1 MRKDDRATATATAI
15 LKFRRIRSEML
26 PKELFA
32 EPGWD
37 FLLELFVADSNGH
50 RLTARDVSDR
60 ANIPPTVLSRW
71 LIHLTEIGFIVGDGD
86 GNLDDLLTLSGKALD
101 SIESVMSKAN
111 ELREA
116 VS

>member
-1 MRKDDRATATATAI
+1 
-15 LKFRRIRSEML
+15 ML

-37 FLLELFVADSNGH
+37 LLLELFVADSNGH

-71 LIHLTEIGFIVGDGD
+71 LIHLTEIGFIVTDG
-86 GNLDDLLTLSGKALD
+86 GNQFSQKLGFGFWHTATKQHIALHVEGFDLAST
-101 SIESVMSKAN
+101 MSQDFI
-111 ELREA
+111 
-116 VS
+116 